1 MLKKKQALIENKIN
15 SEAKEIAAKLNLD
28 NRINIVKKHHDH
40 NNNFKTNNKSS

>member
-40 NNNFKTNNKSS
+40 NNFKTNNKSS